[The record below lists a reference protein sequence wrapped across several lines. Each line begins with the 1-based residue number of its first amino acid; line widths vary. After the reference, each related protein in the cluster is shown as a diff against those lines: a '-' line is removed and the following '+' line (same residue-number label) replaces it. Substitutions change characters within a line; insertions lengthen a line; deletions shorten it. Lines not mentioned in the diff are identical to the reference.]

1 MDEIVI
7 LADLGHFC
15 AYALS
20 RTPLGTG
27 KLDLIEC
34 FDSMDAHTR
43 YSDKVSD
50 RAGKF
55 GQARGANWSKGYG
68 EPHKT
73 HVEEERRL
81 IKNIARSINKIIQE
95 TNCQQWHLVAQKTI
109 NGQIV
114 DHLDPAVLTRLK
126 KNIAADLTKADKE
139 EILSRF
145 D

>member
-15 AYALS
+15 AYTLS

-34 FDSMDAHTR
+34 FDSVDAHTR

-55 GQARGANWSKGYG
+55 GQARGKNWSKGYG
-68 EPHKT
+68 EPHGT
-73 HVEEERRL
+73 QIEEEKRL
-81 IKNIARSINKIIQE
+81 IKNIARSITTLLQK
-95 TNCQQWHLVAQKTI
+95 TNCRHWYFAAQKSI
-109 NGQIV
+109 NQQIV
-114 DHLDPAVLTRLK
+114 NNLDSAVLAGLK
-126 KNIAADLTKADKE
+126 KNIAADLTKADKA
-139 EILSRF
+139 EILDRF
-145 D
+145 G